1 MSQQQAVN
9 REHLL
14 ALAREMIVNHPDY
27 FSGLSVDDV
36 EQKGDVLV
44 FRGNYYL
51 DDQGLAT
58 AKSTTVFNVYKALAV
73 NLSARYRLEK

>member
-27 FSGLSVDDV
+27 FTGLSVDDV

-51 DDQGLAT
+51 DD
-58 AKSTTVFNVYKALAV
+58 
-73 NLSARYRLEK
+73 